1 MKGGRKMLR
10 DFDNLVSEK
19 MKGVKASAIREIFKV
34 AGKPDVISFAGGLPA
49 PESFPVDAIKK
60 ICDDILSADPIT
72 ALQYGISEGYMPLR
86 EAIWDRLTNKFG
98 IKRED
103 DELIVVSGSQQGMDL
118 TAKVLLNEG
127 DGVICEEPSFIG
139 SLNTFRTY
147 NAKLYGVP
155 MDEFGMKMDVLEKT
169 LAENKNIKLIYTI
182 PTFQNPSGITMT
194 LERRKELLSIAKKY
208 NVTILEDNPY
218 GELRF
223 SGEDVPTLKALDTD
237 GLVIYVGSFS
247 KVFSPGLRLAYVV
260 ANRGIIDKLVVGKQA
275 TDVHTNVFA
284 QMIAHKYLTEYNIDE
299 SIENSRKIYSHR
311 CSLML
316 SCMDE
321 CFPKSVT
328 YTRPDGGIFIWATTP
343 EGTDTLKLMGEAIEK
358 KVAFVP
364 GNTFMTD
371 IDAPSNSF
379 RLNYSTMPDE
389 KIIKGISILGD
400 LLKSKF

>member
-1 MKGGRKMLR
+1 MLR
-10 DFDNLVSEK
+10 DFDNLISEK

-147 NAKLYGVP
+147 NANLYGVP